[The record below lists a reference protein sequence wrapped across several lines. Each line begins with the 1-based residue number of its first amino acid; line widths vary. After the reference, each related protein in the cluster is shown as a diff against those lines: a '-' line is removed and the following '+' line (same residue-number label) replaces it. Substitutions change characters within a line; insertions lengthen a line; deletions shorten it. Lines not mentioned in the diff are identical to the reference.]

1 MSWDVLIFAAPTH
14 ARSVDQIPQDF
25 DPLPLGTGPDI
36 RRCLRENFPDLD
48 LADPAWGRLV
58 GPTWSIEF
66 NIGSDD
72 PVNSIMLYVR
82 GGGDDVLAVVA
93 RIVAAIGGRAL
104 DISTGEFLTG
114 ESTQTVGWHGFQQ
127 YRDQILCRS

>member
-1 MSWDVLIFAAPTH
+1 MFIFAAPPH
-14 ARSVDQIPQDF
+14 ARSVDQLPQDF
-25 DPLPLGTGPDI
+25 DPLPLGTGPHI
-36 RRCLRENFPDLD
+36 KRCLRETFPDLD
-48 LADPAWGRLV
+48 LADPAWGQLV

-72 PVNSIMLYVR
+72 PVDSIMFHVR

-93 RIVAAIGGRAL
+93 RIVAVTGGRAL

-114 ESTQTVGWHGFQQ
+114 DCPQTAGWNGFQQ
-127 YRDQILCRS
+127 YRDQTLRQN